1 MLFRSLEHAGLSPS
15 SGYLGPVVFA
25 LVAPPGTSR
34 EIRDILAS
42 AHKKAV
48 DDPMYRSQL
57 EKVGFTLSYVPPEK
71 VQQWVNNIYDAFE
84 KVKPTVEA
92 HVK

>member
-1 MLFRSLEHAGLSPS
+1 
-15 SGYLGPVVFA
+15 
-25 LVAPPGTSR
+25 
-34 EIRDILAS
+34 
-42 AHKKAV
+42 
-48 DDPMYRSQL
+48 MYQAQL